1 MEVAPADPMSLQQLE
16 AFLARA
22 QEDPTLVRPLAN
34 APDAATVAA
43 IAHAA
48 GFAVTE
54 EDLLA
59 ASGEPLEVLEVI
71 EILATPQD
79 RPQAELDAFLQQVE
93 LDPDL
98 QRLLASAPDAEAVA
112 ALARVAGFGVTAQD
126 VWEASDEEPEALE
139 LMSYTVVIEATG
151 SSYGGFGAA
160 SGVAAGD
167 LGGVVVDSTDGD
179 GPDVDGTDGDGVV
192 AAGPDVDGT
201 DGDGNVA
208 AGAGVDALAA
218 ELDLEVGAMD
228 ELLPVALEAFLRQAE
243 VDPHLQE
250 ALSTA
255 ADAAAVAEIARG
267 AGFDVGEADLWGATD
282 ETPEA
287 LQEPQL
293 APPANTKL
301 ADPWGVEE
309 TPAQKA

>member
-1 MEVAPADPMSLQQLE
+1 MEAEPAEPMSLQQLE

-22 QEDPTLVRPLAN
+22 QEDPTLERPLAT

-54 EDLLA
+54 EDLLTA
-59 ASGEPLEVLEVI
+59 AGEPPEVLEVI
-71 EILATPQD
+71 EILASQLDGPQS
-79 RPQAELDAFLQQVE
+79 ELDAFLQQVE

-98 QRLLASAPDAEAVA
+98 QRVLASAPDAEAVA
-112 ALARVAGFGVTAQD
+112 ALARVAGFGVSAQD

-151 SSYGGFGAA
+151 SSYRGHGAGGGIAA
-160 SGVAAGD
+160 GGIAGVA
-167 LGGVVVDSTDGD
+167 
-179 GPDVDGTDGDGVV
+179 VDGTAADGADADG
-192 AAGPDVDGT
+192 AA
-201 DGDGNVA
+201 A
-208 AGAGVDALAA
+208 DALAV
-218 ELDLEVGAMD
+218 EFGLDAVALD
-228 ELLPVALEAFLRQAE
+228 EPLPVALEAFLRQAE
-243 VDPHLQE
+243 VDPDLQE

-293 APPANTKL
+293 DPPAASEL
-301 ADPWGVEE
+301 ADPWGVDES
-309 TPAQKA
+309 PSQKA

>member
-1 MEVAPADPMSLQQLE
+1 MEIAPADPMSLQQLE

-22 QEDPTLVRPLAN
+22 QEDPSLERPLAT

-71 EILATPQD
+71 EILATPHD
-79 RPQAELDAFLQQVE
+79 GPQAELDAFLQQVE

-98 QRLLASAPDAEAVA
+98 QRVLASAPDAEAVA

-139 LMSYTVVIEATG
+139 LVSYTVVIEATG
-151 SSYGGFGAA
+151 SSYGGYGAVGGIA
-160 SGVAAGD
+160 EGGIAGGD
-167 LGGVVVDSTDGD
+167 FGGV
-179 GPDVDGTDGDGVV
+179 DVDGS
-192 AAGPDVDGT
+192 DVDGV
-201 DGDGNVA
+201 DA
-208 AGAGVDALAA
+208 AGAGADVLAA
-218 ELDLEVGAMD
+218 DLDLEVGAMD

-243 VDPHLQE
+243 VDPDLQE

-267 AGFDVGEADLWGATD
+267 AGFDVGEADLWGASD

-293 APPANTKL
+293 APPADTKL

-309 TPAQKA
+309 TPGQKA

>member
-1 MEVAPADPMSLQQLE
+1 MEAEPAEPMSLQQLE

-22 QEDPTLVRPLAN
+22 QEDPTLERPLAT

-48 GFAVTE
+48 GYAVTE

-59 ASGEPLEVLEVI
+59 AAGEPPEVLEVI
-71 EILATPQD
+71 EILASQLDGPQS
-79 RPQAELDAFLQQVE
+79 ELDAFLQQVE

-98 QRLLASAPDAEAVA
+98 QRVLASAPDAEAVA

-151 SSYGGFGAA
+151 SSYRGHGAGGGIAA
-160 SGVAAGD
+160 GGIAGVA
-167 LGGVVVDSTDGD
+167 
-179 GPDVDGTDGDGVV
+179 VDGTAADGADADG
-192 AAGPDVDGT
+192 AA
-201 DGDGNVA
+201 A
-208 AGAGVDALAA
+208 DALAV
-218 ELDLEVGAMD
+218 EFGLDAVALD
-228 ELLPVALEAFLRQAE
+228 EPLPVALEAFLRQAE
-243 VDPHLQE
+243 VDPDLQE

-267 AGFDVGEADLWGATD
+267 AGFDVGEADLWGASD

-287 LQEPQL
+287 LQERQL
-293 APPANTKL
+293 DPPAASEL
-301 ADPWGVEE
+301 ADPWGVDES
-309 TPAQKA
+309 PSQKA

>member
-1 MEVAPADPMSLQQLE
+1 MEAEPAEPMSLQQLE

-22 QEDPTLVRPLAN
+22 QEDPTLERPLAT

-59 ASGEPLEVLEVI
+59 AAGEPPEVLEVI
-71 EILATPQD
+71 EILASPLDGPQS
-79 RPQAELDAFLQQVE
+79 ELDAFLQQVE

-98 QRLLASAPDAEAVA
+98 QRVLASAPDAEAVA
-112 ALARVAGFGVTAQD
+112 ALARVAGFGVTAHD

-151 SSYGGFGAA
+151 SSYGGYGAA
-160 SGVAAGD
+160 GGIAAGGIAGGRIAEGEIDGVA
-167 LGGVVVDSTDGD
+167 
-179 GPDVDGTDGDGVV
+179 VDGTAADADG
-192 AAGPDVDGT
+192 AA
-201 DGDGNVA
+201 A
-208 AGAGVDALAA
+208 DALAV
-218 ELDLEVGAMD
+218 EFGLDAVALD
-228 ELLPVALEAFLRQAE
+228 EPLPVALEAFLRQAE
-243 VDPHLQE
+243 LDPDVQE

-255 ADAAAVAEIARG
+255 ADAAAVAEIARR
-267 AGFDVGEADLWGATD
+267 AGFDVGEADLWGASV

-287 LQEPQL
+287 LQVPRL
-293 APPANTKL
+293 DPPAASEL
-301 ADPWGVEE
+301 ADPWGVDES
-309 TPAQKA
+309 PSQKA

>member
-22 QEDPTLVRPLAN
+22 QEDPTLERPLAS
-34 APDAATVAA
+34 APDAASVAA

-59 ASGEPLEVLEVI
+59 ASGEPREVLEVI
-71 EILATPQD
+71 EILATPLD
-79 RPQAELDAFLQQVE
+79 GPQSELDAFLQQVE

-98 QRLLASAPDAEAVA
+98 QRVLASAPDAEAVA

-151 SSYGGFGAA
+151 SSYGGYGAA
-160 SGVAAGD
+160 GGVAAGD
-167 LGGVVVDSTDGD
+167 FGGV
-179 GPDVDGTDGDGVV
+179 DVDGTDGDGP
-192 AAGPDVDGT
+192 GVDSFE
-201 DGDGNVA
+201 A
-208 AGAGVDALAA
+208 AGAGADALAA
-218 ELDLEVGAMD
+218 ELGLDVGAMD

-243 VDPHLQE
+243 VDPDLQE
-250 ALSTA
+250 ALSSA

-267 AGFDVGEADLWGATD
+267 AGFDVGEADLWGATH

-293 APPANTKL
+293 NPPAASEL

>member
-1 MEVAPADPMSLQQLE
+1 MSLQQLE

-22 QEDPTLVRPLAN
+22 QEDPTLERPLAT

-48 GFAVTE
+48 GYAVTE

-59 ASGEPLEVLEVI
+59 AAGEPPEVLEVI
-71 EILATPQD
+71 EILASQLDGPQS
-79 RPQAELDAFLQQVE
+79 ELDAFLQQVE

-98 QRLLASAPDAEAVA
+98 QRVLASAPDAEAVA
-112 ALARVAGFGVTAQD
+112 ALARVAGFGVSAQD

-139 LMSYTVVIEATG
+139 LMSYTVVIEASG
-151 SSYGGFGAA
+151 SSYRGYSAGGGIAA
-160 SGVAAGD
+160 GGIAGVA
-167 LGGVVVDSTDGD
+167 
-179 GPDVDGTDGDGVV
+179 VDGTAADGADADG
-192 AAGPDVDGT
+192 AA
-201 DGDGNVA
+201 A
-208 AGAGVDALAA
+208 EALAV
-218 ELDLEVGAMD
+218 EFGLDAVALD
-228 ELLPVALEAFLRQAE
+228 EPLPVALEAFLRQAE
-243 VDPHLQE
+243 VDPDLQE

-267 AGFDVGEADLWGATD
+267 AGFDLGEADLWGASD

-293 APPANTKL
+293 DPPAASEL
-301 ADPWGVEE
+301 ADPWGVDES
-309 TPAQKA
+309 PSQKA

>member
-1 MEVAPADPMSLQQLE
+1 MSLQQLE

-22 QEDPTLVRPLAN
+22 QEDPTLERPLAT

-59 ASGEPLEVLEVI
+59 AAGEPPEVLEVI
-71 EILATPQD
+71 EILASQVDGPQS
-79 RPQAELDAFLQQVE
+79 ELDAFLQQVE

-98 QRLLASAPDAEAVA
+98 QRVLASAPDAEAVA
-112 ALARVAGFGVTAQD
+112 ALARVAGFGVSAQD

-151 SSYGGFGAA
+151 SSYRGNGAGGGIAA
-160 SGVAAGD
+160 GGIAGGEIAEGGIDGVA
-167 LGGVVVDSTDGD
+167 
-179 GPDVDGTDGDGVV
+179 VDGTAADGAAADG
-192 AAGPDVDGT
+192 AA
-201 DGDGNVA
+201 A
-208 AGAGVDALAA
+208 DALAV
-218 ELDLEVGAMD
+218 EFGLDALALD
-228 ELLPVALEAFLRQAE
+228 KTLPLALEAFLRQAE
-243 VDPHLQE
+243 VDPDLQE

-267 AGFDVGEADLWGATD
+267 AGFDLGEADLWGATD

-287 LQEPQL
+287 LQEQQL
-293 APPANTKL
+293 DPPAASEL
-301 ADPWGVEE
+301 ADPWGLDQS
-309 TPAQKA
+309 PSQKV

>member
-1 MEVAPADPMSLQQLE
+1 MSLQQLE

-22 QEDPTLVRPLAN
+22 QEDPTLERPLAT

-48 GFAVTE
+48 GYAVTE

-59 ASGEPLEVLEVI
+59 AAGEPPEVLEVI
-71 EILATPQD
+71 EILASQLDGPQS
-79 RPQAELDAFLQQVE
+79 ELDAFLQQVE

-98 QRLLASAPDAEAVA
+98 QRVLASAPDAEAVA

-151 SSYGGFGAA
+151 SSYRGHGAGGGI
-160 SGVAAGD
+160 AAGGIA
-167 LGGVVVDSTDGD
+167 GGGITEGGIDAVA
-179 GPDVDGTDGDGVV
+179 VDGTAADGADADG
-192 AAGPDVDGT
+192 AA
-201 DGDGNVA
+201 A
-208 AGAGVDALAA
+208 DALAV
-218 ELDLEVGAMD
+218 EFGLDAVALD
-228 ELLPVALEAFLRQAE
+228 EPLPVALEAFLRQAE
-243 VDPHLQE
+243 VDPDLQE

-267 AGFDVGEADLWGATD
+267 AGFDVGEADLWGASD

-293 APPANTKL
+293 DPPAASEL
-301 ADPWGVEE
+301 ADPWGVDES
-309 TPAQKA
+309 PSQKA

>member
-1 MEVAPADPMSLQQLE
+1 MEVEPAEPMSLQQLE

-22 QEDPTLVRPLAN
+22 QEDPTLERPLAT

-59 ASGEPLEVLEVI
+59 AAGEPPEVLEVI
-71 EILATPQD
+71 EILASQVDGPQS
-79 RPQAELDAFLQQVE
+79 ELDAFLQQVE

-98 QRLLASAPDAEAVA
+98 QRVLASAPDAEAVA
-112 ALARVAGFGVTAQD
+112 ALARVAGFGVSAQD

-139 LMSYTVVIEATG
+139 LMSYTVVIEASG
-151 SSYGGFGAA
+151 SSYRGYGAGGGIAA
-160 SGVAAGD
+160 GGIAGGEIAEGGIDGVA
-167 LGGVVVDSTDGD
+167 
-179 GPDVDGTDGDGVV
+179 VDGTAADGAAADG
-192 AAGPDVDGT
+192 AA
-201 DGDGNVA
+201 A
-208 AGAGVDALAA
+208 DALAV
-218 ELDLEVGAMD
+218 EFGLDALALD
-228 ELLPVALEAFLRQAE
+228 KTLPLALEAFLRQAE
-243 VDPHLQE
+243 VDPDLQE

-267 AGFDVGEADLWGATD
+267 AGFDLGEADLWGASD

-293 APPANTKL
+293 DPPAASEL
-301 ADPWGVEE
+301 ADPWGVDES
-309 TPAQKA
+309 PSQKA

>member
-1 MEVAPADPMSLQQLE
+1 MEVEPAEPMSLQQLE

-22 QEDPTLVRPLAN
+22 QEDPTLERPLAT

-48 GFAVTE
+48 GYAVTE

-59 ASGEPLEVLEVI
+59 AAGEPPEVLEVI
-71 EILATPQD
+71 EILASQLDGPQS
-79 RPQAELDAFLQQVE
+79 ELDAFLQQVE

-98 QRLLASAPDAEAVA
+98 QRVLASAPDAEAVA
-112 ALARVAGFGVTAQD
+112 ALARVAGFGVSAQD

-151 SSYGGFGAA
+151 SSYRGNGAGGGIAA
-160 SGVAAGD
+160 GGIAGGEIAEGGIDGVA
-167 LGGVVVDSTDGD
+167 
-179 GPDVDGTDGDGVV
+179 VDGTAADGAAADG
-192 AAGPDVDGT
+192 AA
-201 DGDGNVA
+201 A
-208 AGAGVDALAA
+208 DALAV
-218 ELDLEVGAMD
+218 EFGLDALALD
-228 ELLPVALEAFLRQAE
+228 KTLPLALEAFLRQAE
-243 VDPHLQE
+243 VDPDLQE

-267 AGFDVGEADLWGATD
+267 AGFDLGEADLWGATD

-287 LQEPQL
+287 LQEQQL
-293 APPANTKL
+293 DPPAASEL
-301 ADPWGVEE
+301 ADPWGVDES
-309 TPAQKA
+309 PSQKA

>member
-1 MEVAPADPMSLQQLE
+1 MEAEPAEPMSLQQLE

-22 QEDPTLVRPLAN
+22 QEDPTLERPLAT

-48 GFAVTE
+48 GYAVTE

-59 ASGEPLEVLEVI
+59 AAGEPPEVLEVI
-71 EILATPQD
+71 EILASQLD
-79 RPQAELDAFLQQVE
+79 GSQSELDAFLQQVE

-98 QRLLASAPDAEAVA
+98 QRVLASAPDAEAVA
-112 ALARVAGFGVTAQD
+112 ALARVAGFGVSAQD

-151 SSYGGFGAA
+151 SSYRGNGAGGGIAA
-160 SGVAAGD
+160 GGIAGVA
-167 LGGVVVDSTDGD
+167 
-179 GPDVDGTDGDGVV
+179 VDGTAADGAAADG
-192 AAGPDVDGT
+192 AA
-201 DGDGNVA
+201 A
-208 AGAGVDALAA
+208 EALAV
-218 ELDLEVGAMD
+218 EFGLDAVALD
-228 ELLPVALEAFLRQAE
+228 EPLPVALEAFLRQAE
-243 VDPHLQE
+243 VDPDLQE

-267 AGFDVGEADLWGATD
+267 AGFDVGEADLWGATH

-293 APPANTKL
+293 DPPAASEL
-301 ADPWGVEE
+301 ADPWGVDES
-309 TPAQKA
+309 PSQKA

>member
-1 MEVAPADPMSLQQLE
+1 MEVEPAEPMSLQQLA

-22 QEDPTLVRPLAN
+22 QEDPTLERPLAT

-48 GFAVTE
+48 GYAVTE

-59 ASGEPLEVLEVI
+59 AAGEPPEVLEVI
-71 EILATPQD
+71 EILASQLDGPQS
-79 RPQAELDAFLQQVE
+79 ELDAFLQQVE

-98 QRLLASAPDAEAVA
+98 QRVLASAPDAEAVA

-151 SSYGGFGAA
+151 SSYRGHGAGGGIAA
-160 SGVAAGD
+160 GGIAGVA
-167 LGGVVVDSTDGD
+167 
-179 GPDVDGTDGDGVV
+179 VDGTAADGADADG
-192 AAGPDVDGT
+192 AA
-201 DGDGNVA
+201 A
-208 AGAGVDALAA
+208 DALAV
-218 ELDLEVGAMD
+218 EFGLDAVALD
-228 ELLPVALEAFLRQAE
+228 EPLPVALEAFLRQAE
-243 VDPHLQE
+243 VDPDLQE

-267 AGFDVGEADLWGATD
+267 AGFDVGEADLWGASD

-293 APPANTKL
+293 DPPAASEL
-301 ADPWGVEE
+301 ADPWGVDES
-309 TPAQKA
+309 PSQKA

>member
-1 MEVAPADPMSLQQLE
+1 MSLQQLE

-22 QEDPTLVRPLAN
+22 HKDPSLERPLAT

-79 RPQAELDAFLQQVE
+79 APQAELDAFLQQVE

-112 ALARVAGFGVTAQD
+112 ALARVAGFGVSAQD

-151 SSYGGFGAA
+151 SSYRGYGAGGGIAA
-160 SGVAAGD
+160 GGIAGGEIAEGGIDGVA
-167 LGGVVVDSTDGD
+167 
-179 GPDVDGTDGDGVV
+179 VDGTAADGAAADG
-192 AAGPDVDGT
+192 AA
-201 DGDGNVA
+201 A
-208 AGAGVDALAA
+208 DALAV
-218 ELDLEVGAMD
+218 EFGLDALALD
-228 ELLPVALEAFLRQAE
+228 KTLPLALEAFLRQAE
-243 VDPHLQE
+243 VDPDLQE

-267 AGFDVGEADLWGATD
+267 AGFDLGEADLWGATD

-287 LQEPQL
+287 LQEQQL
-293 APPANTKL
+293 DPPAASEL
-301 ADPWGVEE
+301 ADPWGVDES
-309 TPAQKA
+309 PSQKA

>member
-1 MEVAPADPMSLQQLE
+1 MSLQQLE

-22 QEDPTLVRPLAN
+22 QEDPTLERPLAT

-48 GFAVTE
+48 GYAVTE

-59 ASGEPLEVLEVI
+59 AAGETPEVLEVI
-71 EILATPQD
+71 EILASQLDGPQS
-79 RPQAELDAFLQQVE
+79 ELDAFLQQVE

-98 QRLLASAPDAEAVA
+98 QRVLASAPDAEAVA
-112 ALARVAGFGVTAQD
+112 ALARVAGFGVSAQD

-151 SSYGGFGAA
+151 SSYRGNGAGGGIAA
-160 SGVAAGD
+160 GGIAGGEIAEGGIDGVA
-167 LGGVVVDSTDGD
+167 
-179 GPDVDGTDGDGVV
+179 VDGTAADGAAADG
-192 AAGPDVDGT
+192 AA
-201 DGDGNVA
+201 A
-208 AGAGVDALAA
+208 DALAV
-218 ELDLEVGAMD
+218 EFGLDALALD
-228 ELLPVALEAFLRQAE
+228 EPLPVALEAFLRQAE
-243 VDPHLQE
+243 VDPDLQE

-287 LQEPQL
+287 LQEQQL
-293 APPANTKL
+293 DPPAASEL
-301 ADPWGVEE
+301 ADPWGVDES
-309 TPAQKA
+309 PSQKA

>member
-1 MEVAPADPMSLQQLE
+1 MEAEPADPMSLQQLE
-16 AFLARA
+16 AFLARV
-22 QEDPTLVRPLAN
+22 QEDPSLERPLAT

-54 EDLLA
+54 EDLLE
-59 ASGEPLEVLEVI
+59 ASGEPLEVLQVI
-71 EILATPQD
+71 EILASPLDGPQS
-79 RPQAELDAFLQQVE
+79 ELDAFLQQVE

-98 QRLLASAPDAEAVA
+98 QRVLASAPDAEAVA

-151 SSYGGFGAA
+151 SSYRGHGAGGGIAA
-160 SGVAAGD
+160 GGIAGVA
-167 LGGVVVDSTDGD
+167 
-179 GPDVDGTDGDGVV
+179 VDGTAADGADADG
-192 AAGPDVDGT
+192 AA
-201 DGDGNVA
+201 A
-208 AGAGVDALAA
+208 DALAV
-218 ELDLEVGAMD
+218 EFGLDAVALD
-228 ELLPVALEAFLRQAE
+228 EPLPVALEAFLRQAE
-243 VDPHLQE
+243 VDPDLQE

-267 AGFDVGEADLWGATD
+267 AGFDVGEADLWGASD

-293 APPANTKL
+293 DPPAASEL
-301 ADPWGVEE
+301 ADPWGVDES
-309 TPAQKA
+309 PSQKA

>member
-1 MEVAPADPMSLQQLE
+1 MEEAPAEPMSLQQLE

-22 QEDPTLVRPLAN
+22 QEDPSLERPLAT

-79 RPQAELDAFLQQVE
+79 APQAELDAFLQQVE

-98 QRLLASAPDAEAVA
+98 QRVLASAPDAEAVA
-112 ALARVAGFGVTAQD
+112 ALARVAGFGVSAQD

-139 LMSYTVVIEATG
+139 LVSYSVVIEVPGAG
-151 SSYGGFGAA
+151 ADGAA
-160 SGVAAGD
+160 GGIAAGD
-167 LGGVVVDSTDGD
+167 I
-179 GPDVDGTDGDGVV
+179 DGVAVAGVAVHGAAADGVEADV
-192 AAGPDVDGT
+192 AA
-201 DGDGNVA
+201 A
-208 AGAGVDALAA
+208 DALAA
-218 ELDLEVGAMD
+218 ELGFEADALD
-228 ELLPVALEAFLRQAE
+228 EALPVALEAFLRQAE
-243 VDPHLQE
+243 VDPDLQE

-267 AGFDVGEADLWGATD
+267 AGFDVGEADLWGATH
-282 ETPEA
+282 ETPDA
-287 LQEPQL
+287 LREPQL
-293 APPANTKL
+293 DPPAASEL
-301 ADPWGVEE
+301 ADPWGLDES
-309 TPAQKA
+309 PSQKT

>member
-1 MEVAPADPMSLQQLE
+1 MEVEPAEPMSLQQLE

-22 QEDPTLVRPLAN
+22 QEDPTLERPLAT

-48 GFAVTE
+48 GYAVTE

-59 ASGEPLEVLEVI
+59 AAGEPPEVLEVI
-71 EILATPQD
+71 EILASQLDGPQS
-79 RPQAELDAFLQQVE
+79 ELDAFLQQVE

-98 QRLLASAPDAEAVA
+98 QRVLASAPDAEAVA
-112 ALARVAGFGVTAQD
+112 ALARVAGFGVSAQD
-126 VWEASDEEPEALE
+126 VWEASDEEPEALA

-151 SSYGGFGAA
+151 SSYRGYGAGGGIAA
-160 SGVAAGD
+160 GGIAGGRITEGGIDGVA
-167 LGGVVVDSTDGD
+167 
-179 GPDVDGTDGDGVV
+179 VDGTAADGADADG
-192 AAGPDVDGT
+192 AA
-201 DGDGNVA
+201 A
-208 AGAGVDALAA
+208 DALAVEFGLDA
-218 ELDLEVGAMD
+218 EALDEP
-228 ELLPVALEAFLRQAE
+228 LPVALEAFLRQAE
-243 VDPHLQE
+243 VDPDLQE

-267 AGFDVGEADLWGATD
+267 AGFDLGEADLWGASD

-293 APPANTKL
+293 DPPAASEL
-301 ADPWGVEE
+301 ADPWGVDES
-309 TPAQKA
+309 PSQKA

>member
-1 MEVAPADPMSLQQLE
+1 MSLQQLE

-22 QEDPTLVRPLAN
+22 QEDPTLERPLAT

-48 GFAVTE
+48 GYAVTE

-59 ASGEPLEVLEVI
+59 AAGEPPEVLEVI
-71 EILATPQD
+71 EILASQLDGPQS
-79 RPQAELDAFLQQVE
+79 ELDAFLQQVE

-98 QRLLASAPDAEAVA
+98 QRVLASAPDAEAVA
-112 ALARVAGFGVTAQD
+112 ALARVAGFGVSAQD

-151 SSYGGFGAA
+151 SSYRGHGAGSGIAAGGIA
-160 SGVAAGD
+160 GVA
-167 LGGVVVDSTDGD
+167 
-179 GPDVDGTDGDGVV
+179 VDGTAADGAAADG
-192 AAGPDVDGT
+192 AA
-201 DGDGNVA
+201 A
-208 AGAGVDALAA
+208 DALAV
-218 ELDLEVGAMD
+218 EFGLDAVALD
-228 ELLPVALEAFLRQAE
+228 EPLPVALEAFLRQAE
-243 VDPHLQE
+243 VDPDLQE

-267 AGFDVGEADLWGATD
+267 AGFDVGEADLWGASD

-293 APPANTKL
+293 DPPAASEL
-301 ADPWGVEE
+301 ADPWGVDES
-309 TPAQKA
+309 PSQNA

>member
-1 MEVAPADPMSLQQLE
+1 MEAEPAEPMSLQQLE

-22 QEDPTLVRPLAN
+22 QEDPTLERPLAT

-48 GFAVTE
+48 GYAVTE

-59 ASGEPLEVLEVI
+59 AAGEPPEVLEVI
-71 EILATPQD
+71 EILASQLD
-79 RPQAELDAFLQQVE
+79 GSQSELDAFLQQVE

-98 QRLLASAPDAEAVA
+98 QRVLASAPDAEAVA
-112 ALARVAGFGVTAQD
+112 ALARVAGFGVSAQD

-151 SSYGGFGAA
+151 SSYRGHGAGSGIAAGGIA
-160 SGVAAGD
+160 GVA
-167 LGGVVVDSTDGD
+167 
-179 GPDVDGTDGDGVV
+179 VDGTAADGADADGAAADPLAVEFGLDAV
-192 AAGPDVDGT
+192 A
-201 DGDGNVA
+201 
-208 AGAGVDALAA
+208 
-218 ELDLEVGAMD
+218 LDEP
-228 ELLPVALEAFLRQAE
+228 LPVALEAFLRQAE
-243 VDPHLQE
+243 VDPDLQE

-267 AGFDVGEADLWGATD
+267 AGFDVGEADLWGATH

-293 APPANTKL
+293 DPPAASEL
-301 ADPWGVEE
+301 ADPWGVDES
-309 TPAQKA
+309 PSQNA

>member
-1 MEVAPADPMSLQQLE
+1 MEVEPAEPMSLQQLE

-22 QEDPTLVRPLAN
+22 QEDPTLERPLAT

-48 GFAVTE
+48 GYAVTE

-59 ASGEPLEVLEVI
+59 AAGEPPEVLEVI
-71 EILATPQD
+71 EILASQVDGPQS
-79 RPQAELDAFLQQVE
+79 ELDAFLQQVE

-98 QRLLASAPDAEAVA
+98 QRVLASAPDAEAVA
-112 ALARVAGFGVTAQD
+112 ALARVAGFGVSAQD

-139 LMSYTVVIEATG
+139 LMSYTVVIEASG
-151 SSYGGFGAA
+151 SSYRGYGAGGGIAAGGIAGVAVDGAA
-160 SGVAAGD
+160 ADGAAA
-167 LGGVVVDSTDGD
+167 DG
-179 GPDVDGTDGDGVV
+179 
-192 AAGPDVDGT
+192 ASA
-201 DGDGNVA
+201 
-208 AGAGVDALAA
+208 DALAVEFGLEA
-218 ELDLEVGAMD
+218 EALDEP
-228 ELLPVALEAFLRQAE
+228 LPVALEAFLRQAE
-243 VDPHLQE
+243 VDPDLQE

-267 AGFDVGEADLWGATD
+267 AGFDLGEADLWGATD

-293 APPANTKL
+293 DPPAASEL
-301 ADPWGVEE
+301 ADPWGVDES
-309 TPAQKA
+309 PSKKA

>member
-1 MEVAPADPMSLQQLE
+1 MSLQQLE

-22 QEDPTLVRPLAN
+22 QEDPTLERPLAT

-48 GFAVTE
+48 GYAVTE

-59 ASGEPLEVLEVI
+59 AAGEPPEVLEVI
-71 EILATPQD
+71 EILASQLDGPQS
-79 RPQAELDAFLQQVE
+79 ELDAFLQQVE

-98 QRLLASAPDAEAVA
+98 QRVLASAPDAEAVA
-112 ALARVAGFGVTAQD
+112 ALARVAGFGVRAQD

-151 SSYGGFGAA
+151 SSYRGHGAGGGI
-160 SGVAAGD
+160 AAGGIA
-167 LGGVVVDSTDGD
+167 GGGITEGGIDAVA
-179 GPDVDGTDGDGVV
+179 VDGTAADGADADG
-192 AAGPDVDGT
+192 AA
-201 DGDGNVA
+201 A
-208 AGAGVDALAA
+208 DALAV
-218 ELDLEVGAMD
+218 EFGLDAVALD
-228 ELLPVALEAFLRQAE
+228 EPLPVALEAFLRQAE
-243 VDPHLQE
+243 VDPDLQE

-267 AGFDVGEADLWGATD
+267 AGFDVGEADLWGASD

-293 APPANTKL
+293 DPPAASEL
-301 ADPWGVEE
+301 ADPWGVDES
-309 TPAQKA
+309 PSQKA

>member
-1 MEVAPADPMSLQQLE
+1 MEAEPAEPMSLQQLE

-22 QEDPTLVRPLAN
+22 QEDPTLERPLAT

-48 GFAVTE
+48 GYAVTE

-59 ASGEPLEVLEVI
+59 AAGEPPEVLEGI
-71 EILATPQD
+71 EILASQLDGPQS
-79 RPQAELDAFLQQVE
+79 ELDAFLQQVE

-98 QRLLASAPDAEAVA
+98 QRVLASAPDAEAVA
-112 ALARVAGFGVTAQD
+112 ALARVACFGVTAQD

-151 SSYGGFGAA
+151 SSYRGNGAGGGIAA
-160 SGVAAGD
+160 GGIAGVA
-167 LGGVVVDSTDGD
+167 
-179 GPDVDGTDGDGVV
+179 VDGTAADGAAADG
-192 AAGPDVDGT
+192 AA
-201 DGDGNVA
+201 A
-208 AGAGVDALAA
+208 EALAV
-218 ELDLEVGAMD
+218 EFGLDAVALD
-228 ELLPVALEAFLRQAE
+228 EPLPVALEAFLRQAE
-243 VDPHLQE
+243 VDPDLQE

-267 AGFDVGEADLWGATD
+267 AGFDLGEADLWGASD
-282 ETPEA
+282 ETQEA

-293 APPANTKL
+293 DQPAASEL
-301 ADPWGVEE
+301 ADPWGVDES
-309 TPAQKA
+309 PSQKA

>member
-1 MEVAPADPMSLQQLE
+1 MEGASAMPMSLQQLE

-22 QEDPTLVRPLAN
+22 QDDPRLELPLATATN
-34 APDAATVAA
+34 AAAVAA

-54 EDLLA
+54 EDLLLA
-59 ASGEPLEVLEVI
+59 AGEPPEVLEVI
-71 EILATPQD
+71 EILAVPQD
-79 RPQAELDAFLQQVE
+79 GPQAELDAFLQQVE

-112 ALARVAGFGVTAQD
+112 ALARVAGFGVSAQD
-126 VWEASDEEPEALE
+126 VWQASDEEPEALE
-139 LMSYTVVIEATG
+139 LVSYALVIEASG
-151 SSYGGFGAA
+151 GGFRGDGAAGGIAAGGMAA
-160 SGVAAGD
+160 SGITVGGIDGVAA
-167 LGGVVVDSTDGD
+167 
-179 GPDVDGTDGDGVV
+179 DGTAADGAD
-192 AAGPDVDGT
+192 A
-201 DGDGNVA
+201 N
-208 AGAGVDALAA
+208 GALNDALAA
-218 ELDLEVGAMD
+218 EFGFEADALDEP
-228 ELLPVALEAFLRQAE
+228 LPVALEAFLRQAE
-243 VDPHLQE
+243 VDPDLQE

-267 AGFDVGEADLWGATD
+267 AGFDVGEADLWGASD

-293 APPANTKL
+293 DPPAASEL

-309 TPAQKA
+309 TPSQKA

>member
-1 MEVAPADPMSLQQLE
+1 MEVEPAEPMSLQQLE

-22 QEDPTLVRPLAN
+22 QEDPTLERPLAT

-48 GFAVTE
+48 GYAVTE

-59 ASGEPLEVLEVI
+59 AAGEPPEVLEGI
-71 EILATPQD
+71 EILASQLDGPQS
-79 RPQAELDAFLQQVE
+79 ELDAFLQQVE

-98 QRLLASAPDAEAVA
+98 QRVLASAPDAEAVA
-112 ALARVAGFGVTAQD
+112 ALARVAGFGVSAQD

-151 SSYGGFGAA
+151 SSYRGYGAGGGIAA
-160 SGVAAGD
+160 GGIAGVA
-167 LGGVVVDSTDGD
+167 
-179 GPDVDGTDGDGVV
+179 VDGTAADGADADGAAADPLAVEFGLDAV
-192 AAGPDVDGT
+192 A
-201 DGDGNVA
+201 
-208 AGAGVDALAA
+208 
-218 ELDLEVGAMD
+218 LDEP
-228 ELLPVALEAFLRQAE
+228 LPVALEAFLRQAE
-243 VDPHLQE
+243 VDPDLQE
-250 ALSTA
+250 ALSTV

-267 AGFDVGEADLWGATD
+267 AGFDVGEADLWGASD

-293 APPANTKL
+293 DPPAAIKL
-301 ADPWGVEE
+301 ADPWGLDES
-309 TPAQKA
+309 PAEKA